1 MINDLRNYA
10 REVEGFS
17 HGIRPI
23 FIHNWTL
30 LKEILITGINFAT
43 YVEFQGKYLKNVD
56 RNIRGFWQALLG
68 ENFEIFKVLV
78 EIFVLKMDRAGMTD
92 EMSDLMISIGDF
104 LNLFITRFDSM
115 PFLQEDFIV
124 VQDTLNKYIHML
136 NYNL

>member
-10 REVEGFS
+10 REVEVFS
-17 HGIRPI
+17 YGIRPI
-23 FIHNWTL
+23 FSHNWTL

-78 EIFVLKMDRAGMTD
+78 EIFVLKMDRASMTD

-104 LNLFITRFDSM
+104 LNLFISRFDSM

-124 VQDTLNKYIHML
+124 VQDT
-136 NYNL
+136 